1 MEYVLSIAGL
11 DPTGGAGIL
20 ADVKTFHNCGV
31 PGFAV
36 STSTT
41 YQDAN
46 TFHGVQWIDVS
57 TVIEQLKP
65 LLKEYSIRTVKIG
78 LIENLNSLAKVVEF
92 IRTNAPNAFIT
103 WDPIIAASS
112 GFVFHETIHHD
123 QLLSVLKT
131 IDCITP
137 NIPEFEVLASAIGT
151 LNPTEFPVKHLILKD
166 GHGDQSVVRD
176 ELFINGVSAETTSRK
191 RLNASIH
198 GSGCVFS
205 SYLSAAFAQTSDIQ
219 LAFTEA
225 GNYIEQLLMTSLD
238 NLGHHHTM
246 KSWT

>member
-1 MEYVLSIAGL
+1 MKYVLSIAGL

-31 PGFAV
+31 AGFAV

-46 TFHGVQWIDVS
+46 TFHGVQWLDVP
-57 TVIEQLKP
+57 TILKQLKP
-65 LLKEYSIRTVKIG
+65 LLKEYSIAAVKIG
-78 LIENLNSLAKVVEF
+78 LIESLDALSKVVEF
-92 IRTNAPNAFIT
+92 IRTEAPNTFIT

-112 GFVFHETIHHD
+112 GFVFHETIHQK
-123 QLLSVLKT
+123 QLLSVLKS

-137 NIPEFEVLASAIGT
+137 NIPEFKTFASAIGIS
-151 LNPTEFPVKHLILKD
+151 NPSDFPVKQLILKD

-176 ELFINGVSAETTSRK
+176 ELFVNGESTEITNRK

-205 SYLSAAFAQTSDIQ
+205 SSLSAVFARTSDIR
-219 LAFTEA
+219 LAFNEA
-225 GNYIEQLLMTSLD
+225 GNYIEQLLMTSQD